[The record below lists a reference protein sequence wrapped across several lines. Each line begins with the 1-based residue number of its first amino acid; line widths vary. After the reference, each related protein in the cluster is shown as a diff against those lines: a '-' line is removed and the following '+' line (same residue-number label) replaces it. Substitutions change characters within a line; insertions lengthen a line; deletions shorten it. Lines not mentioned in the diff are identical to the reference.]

1 MKQLESRGF
10 KLGDDN
16 LNTTKIKDLMTRKII
31 SINSDDNAITA
42 SKVMIRENIGSVLV
56 FDGSNHVGI
65 ITERDIVKKVITDC
79 KNLCETRAV
88 DLATCDLITLGPDDA
103 VKKALIAMYK
113 NKIKRIPIRDPETGE
128 LVGII
133 TTYDIIAAF
142 NSLELKM
149 NLK

>member
-1 MKQLESRGF
+1 MKRG
-10 KLGDDN
+10 DN
-16 LNTTKIKDLMTRKII
+16 DLNKTKIKDLMTKGII
-31 SINSDDNAITA
+31 SINSNDDAITA
-42 SKVMIRENIGSVLV
+42 SKIMIHKNIGSVLV
-56 FDGSNHVGI
+56 LDGSNPVGI

-79 KNLCETRAV
+79 KNLCETKAV
-88 DLATCDLITLGPDDA
+88 DLATRDLITLGPDDTI
-103 VKKALIAMYK
+103 KKALITMYK
-113 NKIKRIPIRDPETGE
+113 NKIKRIPIQDPESGE

>member
-1 MKQLESRGF
+1 
-10 KLGDDN
+10 
-16 LNTTKIKDLMTRKII
+16 LNTTKIKDLMTKGII
-31 SINSDDNAITA
+31 SLNVDDDAITA
-42 SKVMIRENIGSVLV
+42 SKIMIEKNIGSVLV
-56 FDGSNHVGI
+56 LDGSNPVGI

-79 KNLCETRAV
+79 KNLCETKTV
-88 DLATCDLITLGPDDA
+88 DLATCNLITLEPGDSI
-103 VKKALIAMYK
+103 KKALITMYK